1 MTQNSI
7 NPLRAEDLKQMISH
21 KAFDVTSDL
30 PAQAKREIAI
40 DDYGNLITCFAPIN
54 WPLDCVK
61 QAFFA
66 LDMNDNDDL
75 SIHLHNIY
83 NNYFSSDNQDAYKNN
98 INNIILVATLR
109 RRIFYNKIIRQI
121 SNDKSAPLNNSDDAN
136 FAIHDE
142 IARQYRIACS
152 YTGNNIINQAIEDI
166 DDAIGRA
173 MGEGKFDPKSNPA
186 LAKVIAKSFGRG
198 VPAAIIKRAIENSMQ
213 QQPTDFPISF
223 IENETKRPKIY
234 FDAIKNKLN
243 NKFLC
248 DLIDAQAQIFFN
260 SKPIENSFSIN
271 LQEYV
276 TAGNLDC
283 NQISL
288 EVFACIEALNCQDQE
303 ISIGITGLAA
313 AIMLMGK
320 IYDAQNIDDILSQL
334 KNTING
340 LGLDRKI
347 YFQTEEDEI
356 ICAILGSDSIG
367 IKPVENL
374 RIETS
379 INASET
385 RIGIRNC
392 VINSCE
398 LIGQELEEVYDNLL
412 GRQSLSNCPTINYSN
427 LSALGFDND
436 AIAAIAD
443 EIPKKRNL
451 YDVIN
456 PWILGIEFCQSIT
469 GYDINKIIEPE
480 FCLLREIGFDE
491 FQIEEANKWVF
502 GDSEKNNLSPI
513 LNQTYNNNLDIIYNI
528 IAPYINNVSAYNII
542 TSNDLNGAK
551 FLAKYIE
558 IAKENQWAG
567 IEINNAGKGISDIS
581 EEHYQYRNYEPEPR
595 VEKLEVEKIIEKII
609 ETPANR
615 KKLPQRR
622 KGYIQKAKVAG
633 HKVYLHTGEFENGEL
648 GEIFID
654 MHKEG
659 AAFRSLMNNFAIA
672 ISIGLQYG
680 VPLDEYVDAFIGTK
694 FEPSGRVDGND
705 KIKNAS
711 SILDYLFRELAV
723 SYLDRYD
730 LTSDPSPTDFN
741 YSEKDNDE
749 DFDASKFISKGFSR
763 GNIPNNLIQPQFG
776 KKREISNEKLV
787 EPGRLVKEEV
797 NYQGDPCDTCGHFT
811 VKKTIDGTI
820 CDACGQI
827 KTINDIT
834 NIKGL
839 SNN

>member
-1 MTQNSI
+1 MTQKNIKS
-7 NPLRAEDLKQMISH
+7 LRADDLKQMISH
-21 KAFDVTSDL
+21 KTFDVTADL
-30 PAQAKREIAI
+30 PAQAKREITI
-40 DDYGNLITCFAPIN
+40 DDFGNLITCFAPIN

-66 LDMNDNDDL
+66 LQMRDNDDL
-75 SIHLHNIY
+75 SIHLHNCYEGILKSNSIESY
-83 NNYFSSDNQDAYKNN
+83 EKN

-109 RRIFYNKIIRQI
+109 RRIFVNNLIGISSTDDIR
-121 SNDKSAPLNNSDDAN
+121 PLTKSDDAN

-152 YTGNNIINQAIEDI
+152 YTGNNIINEAIEDI

-173 MGEGKFDPKSNPA
+173 MGEGKFDPKSNSA

-198 VPAAIIKRAIENSMQ
+198 IPSTIIKRTIENSMLH
-213 QQPTDFPISF
+213 QPTNFPISF
-223 IENETKRPKIY
+223 IENETIRPKIE
-234 FDAIKNKLN
+234 FAAIKNSIS

-248 DLIDAQAQIFFN
+248 DLIDAQAQISFG
-260 SKPIENSFSIN
+260 KNSFKNNVTIN

-276 TAGNLDC
+276 TGGNFDV
-283 NQISL
+283 NQLIFEL
-288 EVFACIEALNCQDQE
+288 FACIETIKSHNSDIAIGLCGLGAALM
-303 ISIGITGLAA
+303 SL
-313 AIMLMGK
+313 GK
-320 IYDAQNIDDILSQL
+320 IYDAQNVEMLLSQIQDAIDTL
-334 KNTING
+334 AIEQNII
-340 LGLDRKI
+340 L
-347 YFQTEEDEI
+347 QTEEDET
-356 ICAILGSDSIG
+356 ICAILGADSIG

-374 RIETS
+374 RVETS
-379 INASET
+379 INATET

-392 VINSCE
+392 VINCCE
-398 LIGQELEEVYDNLL
+398 LIGQELEDVYDNLL
-412 GRQSLSNCPTINYSN
+412 GRQSLSNCPTINYTN
-427 LSALGFDND
+427 LSNIGFDSD

-456 PWILGIEFCQSIT
+456 PWVLGIDFCQSLT
-469 GYDINKIIEPE
+469 AYDINKIISAD
-480 FCLLREIGFDE
+480 FCLLKEIGFDE

-502 GDSEKNNLSPI
+502 GDINKNSLSPI
-513 LNQTYNNNLDIIYNI
+513 FNQHYNDDLSYIYNI
-528 IAPYINNVSAYNII
+528 IAQYINNISAFNISI
-542 TSNDLNGAK
+542 SNDIEGSK
-551 FLAKYIE
+551 KLAQYLE
-558 IAKENQWAG
+558 MAMENKWAG
-567 IEINNAGKGISDIS
+567 INIKNIGKGISDIS

-595 VEKLEVEKIIEKII
+595 IEKIEVEKIVEKTV

-730 LTSDPSPTDFN
+730 LTSDPSPTDFTLN
-741 YSEKDNDE
+741 TNEKDE
-749 DFDASKFISKGFSR
+749 DFDASKLISKGFSR

-776 KKREISNEKLV
+776 KKREILSDKLV
-787 EPGRLVKEEV
+787 EPGRIVGEEV

-827 KTINDIT
+827 KSASEIT
-834 NIKGL
+834 NIKGQ
-839 SNN
+839 NNS

>member
-7 NPLRAEDLKQMISH
+7 NPLRADDLKQMISH

-30 PAQAKREIAI
+30 PAQAKREITV
-40 DDYGNLITCFAPIN
+40 DDFGNLITCFAPIN

-66 LDMNDNDDL
+66 LKMNDNEDL
-75 SIHLHNIY
+75 SIHLHNIFKDYLSPDFDANY
-83 NNYFSSDNQDAYKNN
+83 NNK

-109 RRIFYNKIIRQI
+109 RRVFINKILYP
-121 SNDKSAPLNNSDDAN
+121 SSFDNDFPINEAEKAK

-152 YTGNNIINQAIEDI
+152 YTGNNIINEAIEDI

-213 QQPTDFPISF
+213 QQQTNFPISF
-223 IENETKRPKIY
+223 VENDTKRPKVQ
-234 FDAIKNKLN
+234 FEAIKNSLED
-243 NKFLC
+243 KFLC
-248 DLIDAQAQIFFN
+248 DLIDAQTQIFFN
-260 SKPIENSFSIN
+260 SKIIENSFCLN

-276 TAGNLDC
+276 TNGNLDYS
-283 NQISL
+283 QIAL
-288 EVFACIEALNCQDQE
+288 DVFACNEAIKTEGDE
-303 ISIGITGLAA
+303 ISIGITGIGA
-313 AIMLMGK
+313 AIMSIGK
-320 IYDAQNIDDILSQL
+320 TYDANNIELILSDL
-334 KNTING
+334 KNTIHG
-340 LGLDRKI
+340 LQLDEKT
-347 YFQTEEDEI
+347 YLQTEEDEI
-356 ICAILGSDSIG
+356 ICTILGTDSLG

-379 INASET
+379 INATET

-398 LIGQELEEVYDNLL
+398 LIGQDLEELYDNLL
-412 GRQSLSNCPTINYSN
+412 GRQSLSNCPTINYNN

-443 EIPKKRNL
+443 EIPKKRDL

-456 PWILGIEFCQSIT
+456 PWVLGIDFCQTLT
-469 GYDINKIIEPE
+469 GNDINRIIAPD
-480 FCLLREIGFDE
+480 FCLLKEIGFDD
-491 FQIEEANKWVF
+491 FQIQEANKWVF

-513 LNQTYNNNLDIIYNI
+513 LTQTYNNNLDIIYNV
-528 IAPYINNVSAYNII
+528 IAPYINNISAYNIMA
-542 TSNDLNGAK
+542 SNDLNSTRN
-551 FLAKYIE
+551 LVKYIE
-558 IAKENQWAG
+558 IAKEKKWPG
-567 IEINNAGKGISDIS
+567 IDIKNSGKGISDIS

-595 VEKLEVEKIIEKII
+595 IEKIEVEKIVERTI
-609 ETPANR
+609 ETPVNR

-730 LTSDPSPTDFN
+730 LTSDPSPTDFTYN
-741 YSEKDNDE
+741 EKDNEE

-776 KKREISNEKLV
+776 RKRDASIDKLV

-811 VKKTIDGTI
+811 VKKTLDGTI

-834 NIKGL
+834 NIKGQ